1 MIIYCRFAYLNGIDA
16 YKRRIFGIILSVW
29 MPVIVHVSMKM
40 PMMIQARR
48 RSISRPSIGMTRVQ
62 LMHRLQVMM
71 MIMNVVQPA
80 VSPGIG
86 VRR

>member
-16 YKRRIFGIILSVW
+16 YERRIFGIILSVW

-40 PMMIQARR
+40 PVVIQARR
-48 RSISRPSIGMTRVQ
+48 RPISRPGIGMTRVQ

-71 MIMNVVQPA
+71 MIVNVIQPA
-80 VSPGIG
+80 VSPGIR